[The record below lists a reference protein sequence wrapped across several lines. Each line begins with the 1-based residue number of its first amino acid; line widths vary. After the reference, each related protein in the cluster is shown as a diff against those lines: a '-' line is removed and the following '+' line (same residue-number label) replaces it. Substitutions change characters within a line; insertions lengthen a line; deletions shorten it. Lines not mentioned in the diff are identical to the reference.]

1 MIELTVNDNY
11 YKQHPE
17 KVLGEAYQTTGRF
30 SDNVTKY
37 RGDLSSLE
45 KIQVINYLVADML
58 SPHLSSEHQ
67 DTTPATIHAG
77 KAQNIKKALQQS
89 SKERSSRE
97 QAQNEDVDL
106 ITFDEID
113 QLYNAHL
120 SREQKEVYSWY
131 QRTVLGRPMEGGW
144 EKYHNASAPSA
155 KVVPMDWVKNG
166 LVYWFRDGFLPAFI
180 YLSGNMAERRSQL
193 GQDEDKIRRM
203 PGGEAILKAQ
213 EKALEETWQ
222 KVIKIR
228 QRLDAE
234 NFEDRLIIKP
244 VSSFA
249 KEYKIKA
256 LKGDVKLQAQKR
268 RNGQIDFL
276 EAQRSGWKRDLEVAV
291 NLQEAFVLWMSENVR
306 TLDIRRGLTW
316 KDIAEL
322 YLMNKKRGKDDNPVD
337 FRRKKSAAQQEGIR
351 LFSDFLARAI
361 LDEDREQLESLW
373 NERYNSDVPVDFN
386 QVPIGFSMARFYN
399 GMEMDIRPEK
409 REAIAFA
416 QIRGA
421 GCLAYG
427 VGLGKTWCAIFI
439 IAQFLEN
446 GWCKRPC
453 LVLPNQ
459 VYKQFMSECKGILPH
474 LSQND
479 LFNLSTKYL
488 ENIPEEG
495 LLPESSVS
503 FFTYEGFKRIGL
515 DTGDE
520 GAFFSE
526 LMNILDQ
533 DKGASASKKEYERQ
547 KNKIEGI
554 IGKSQQGSRA
564 DINNLG
570 LDMIAIDEAHS
581 AKKVFTTVKGAEEEN
596 LGKSKTIKRYDI
608 TSGQPSG
615 MGLKTFMVSQYI
627 QKKNRTGNVLL
638 LTATPF
644 TNSPMEI
651 FSMTSLMGL
660 EYLRSI
666 GLLNLNDFFDQFV
679 STTNELVFG
688 IGLKP
693 EFKDV
698 FTGFNNLSGLQGI
711 IRRFFLYKQSTKNLK
726 RPNKVVLPFRQK
738 LVDGIKLELGEN
750 ETIETV
756 LPFTPFQRDRMED
769 ILSYAQDGVDITQ
782 ICENAAPDDEEAG
795 GGGARLLRA
804 AGMARKLAFSPYM
817 LKCDAETQAPKSVQD
832 FIESSSKLQFIMACI
847 QSVKDWHE
855 AAGSP
860 MSGQIIYSNMG
871 VDYFP
876 MLRRHLME
884 KLGFQPHEV
893 GIIVSESRMKKMG
906 FKDKRTVQNAFLGR
920 RYNPQTRDYE
930 DIPHEYR
937 CKVLIGSSTIRE
949 GINLQRFASALYI
962 LELPWNPTDVNQLEG
977 RLWRQG
983 NIFRNVR
990 IVNPLM
996 EDSMD
1001 IFMFQKLEEKT
1012 ARINAIWDFDGN
1024 TSTLD
1029 TREFDP
1035 AELKY
1040 VLIKDPYRVAELEA
1054 KEREVEIDDE
1064 LVTINSQITTLED
1077 FSSTRYTV
1085 FNKLPDIIK
1094 ALSFYRDLTVE
1105 EMDDPATLKRYV
1117 DYMLRA
1123 KKLKDGR
1130 EIEALLEE
1138 NRRMSRYH
1146 GGPYSDAWIGYSA
1159 INPPYWYSDWKKSLA
1174 TYNNTVND
1182 VLKKRG
1188 LDDSEEAV
1196 ESAVNQLKEQKEKL
1210 DEQLKALMD
1219 KTRLAERAAEIQAE
1233 KDRKG
1238 IAPASVPQRA
1248 KEFARLNALLSDLRV
1263 DEPQESIQGEAPDAP
1278 YRKGETV
1285 GYDEGKARVEKAM
1298 KMNNGKIVYLVRQKT
1313 FTELVLEDELSPT
1326 NAAQRKRLSS
1336 PTVESKKEKEVP
1348 VAKPN
1353 TAVMAKIRLAKAK
1366 KAKKLKLLQ
1375 LAEAA

>member
-1 MIELTVNDNY
+1 MLELIINDNY
-11 YKQHPE
+11 YQQHPE

-37 RGDLSSLE
+37 RGDMSSLDRIE
-45 KIQVINYLVADML
+45 VVSYVVADML
-58 SPHLSSEHQ
+58 SPHLSSEHH
-67 DTTPATIHAG
+67 DTTAATIHAD
-77 KAQNIKKALQQS
+77 KAQNIEKALRQS
-89 SKERSSRE
+89 IKERSARE
-97 QAQNEDVDL
+97 QAKEGEVDL
-106 ITFDEID
+106 ITFDEVD

-120 SREQKEVYSWY
+120 SREQKEVYVWY

-144 EKYHNASAPSA
+144 EKYYNSSALSA
-155 KVVPMDWVKNG
+155 KVVPMGWVKNG

-193 GQDEDKIRRM
+193 GQDEEKIRSM

-213 EKALEETWQ
+213 EKALEEAWQ
-222 KVIKIR
+222 KVLQKR

-234 NFEDRLIIKP
+234 NMDDRLIIKP
-244 VSSFA
+244 VSGFA
-249 KEYKIKA
+249 REYKIKA
-256 LKGDVKLQAQKR
+256 LKGDVKLRAQKR

-276 EAQRSGWKRDLEVAV
+276 EAQRSGWKRDLDVAV

-306 TLDIRRGLTW
+306 TLGIRRGLSW

-351 LFSDFLARAI
+351 LFSDFLATAI
-361 LDEDREQLESLW
+361 LDEDREQIESTW
-373 NERYNSDVPVDFN
+373 NERYNSEVPVDFS
-386 QVPIGFSMARFYN
+386 QVPVGFSMARFYN
-399 GMEMDIRPEK
+399 GIEMDIRPEK

-416 QIRGA
+416 QVRGA

-439 IAQFLEN
+439 LAQFMEN
-446 GWCKRPC
+446 GWCKRPF

-474 LSQND
+474 IPQND
-479 LFNLSTKYL
+479 LFNLSAEYL
-488 ENIPEEG
+488 KNIPEGG
-495 LLPESSVS
+495 LLPEGSIS
-503 FFTYEGFKRIGL
+503 FFTYEGFKRIGI
-515 DTGDE
+515 DTDDE
-520 GAFFSE
+520 GAFFAE
-526 LMNILDQ
+526 LMGILEQ
-533 DKGASASKKEYERQ
+533 EQVEASKKEYERQ

-554 IGKSQQGSRA
+554 IGRSQHGART
-564 DINNLG
+564 DISTLG
-570 LDMIAIDEAHS
+570 LDMIVIDEAHS
-581 AKKVFTTVKGAEEEN
+581 AKKVFTTVKGSAETN
-596 LGKSKTIKRYDI
+596 LGNEKNIKRYEI
-608 TSGQPSG
+608 TSGDPSS
-615 MGLKTFMVSQYI
+615 MGLKTFMVSQYV
-627 QKKNRTGNVLL
+627 QKKNHTGNVLL

-651 FSMTSLMGL
+651 FSMVSLMGL
-660 EYLRSI
+660 EYLRSA
-666 GLLNLNDFFDQFV
+666 GLANLKDFFDQFV
-679 STTNELVFG
+679 NTSNELVFG

-726 RPNKVVLPFRQK
+726 RPNKIVLPLRQK
-738 LVDGIKLELGEN
+738 LVDGMKVDLGEN

-756 LPFTPFQRDRMED
+756 LPFTPFQKDRMD
-769 ILSYAQDGVDITQ
+769 DVLMYAQGAVKIEEICDGAQ
-782 ICENAAPDDEEAG
+782 PDDEESG

-817 LKCDAETQAPKSVQD
+817 LKCDEETQAPGSVQD
-832 FIESSSKLQFIMACI
+832 FIESSAKLQFIMACI
-847 QSVKDWHE
+847 RSVKEWHE
-855 AAGSP
+855 QDGSP

-871 VDYFP
+871 VEYFP
-876 MLRRHLME
+876 MLRRHLIE

-893 GIIVSESRMKKMG
+893 GIIVSESRMKQMG

-920 RYNPQTRDYE
+920 RYNPQSRDYE

-949 GINLQRFASALYI
+949 GINLQRFASVLYI

-983 NIFRNVR
+983 NIHKSVR

-1024 TSTLD
+1024 ARTLD

-1040 VLIKDPYRVAELEA
+1040 VLIKDPYRIAELEA

-1077 FSSTRYTV
+1077 FSSARYSV

-1105 EMDDPATLKRYV
+1105 EMDDPAALKRYV

-1130 EIEALLEE
+1130 EIEKLVEE
-1138 NRRMSRYH
+1138 NRRYNRYY
-1146 GGPYSDAWIGYSA
+1146 GGPYADAWIGYSG
-1159 INPPYWYSDWKKSLA
+1159 ISLPYWYNDWKKDLA
-1174 TYNNTVND
+1174 TYNTTVND

-1196 ESAVNQLKEQKEKL
+1196 QSAIAQLKGQKE
-1210 DEQLKALMD
+1210 
-1219 KTRLAERAAEIQAE
+1219 RLAEKSTELRDKQYLSNRAAEIQAE
-1233 KDRKG
+1233 KDRQG

-1248 KEFARLNALLSDLRV
+1248 MEFARLNSLLADLRV
-1263 DEPQESIQGEAPDAP
+1263 DEPQKFIEGEVEDAP

-1285 GYDEGKARVEKAM
+1285 GYDDGKARVEKAVRL
-1298 KMNNGKIVYLVRQKT
+1298 NNGKIMYLVRQQA
-1313 FTELVLEDELSPT
+1313 FTELVLQAELSPL
-1326 NAAQRKRLSS
+1326 NAEQKKRLASKVETK
-1336 PTVESKKEKEVP
+1336 PTPAPQLMPAE
-1348 VAKPN
+1348 KPN
-1353 TAVMAKIRLAKAK
+1353 VAVAARIRLAKAK

-1375 LAEAA
+1375 LVA